1 VEVQYMAVF
10 ASAFH
15 DGRGN
20 NRRVAAHFVVVL
32 RGDGAV
38 LRWLR
43 AAAAAMGE
51 GWW

>member
-1 VEVQYMAVF
+1 MAVF
-10 ASAFH
+10 ASAFQ

-20 NRRVAAHFVVVL
+20 DRSIAAHFVVVL
-32 RGDGAV
+32 RRDGAE

-43 AAAAAMGE
+43 AAAAAIGE